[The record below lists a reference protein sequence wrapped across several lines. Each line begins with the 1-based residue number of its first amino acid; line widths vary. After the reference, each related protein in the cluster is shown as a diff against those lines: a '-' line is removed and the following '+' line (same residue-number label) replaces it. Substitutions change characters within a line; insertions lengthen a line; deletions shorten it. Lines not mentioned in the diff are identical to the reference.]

1 GGGQTLGSQGSPPHQ
16 SVGSKSLA
24 LIHQY
29 QPPRADS
36 FIEGFQ
42 NTVFGV
48 VGAVASGA
56 YIIGSTGIGMAAG
69 GGLALTLSI
78 GEIGIGVAQMID
90 ALKNDAPANVSEA
103 IKSTSTLPG
112 MAVYPF
118 DKEAASIVDAGSQF
132 VVGTLTGGN
141 FKTLMENP
149 AKIRGAFTEEG
160 FALLSA
166 DSKEVAKLAYDVL
179 SFTDAAMDTRG
190 LGQAQ
195 AQMVD
200 GIIHSTINGLSEFA
214 TPVTPEENILSHD
227 YFYSKFISDRSNSP
241 YPTSAIHRV
250 VSGETL
256 TSIARLYGTTVEN
269 IAVQNNIKNR
279 NVIHVGQRLNFQL
292 TTPSVNQNNNQ

>member
-1 GGGQTLGSQGSPPHQ
+1 
-16 SVGSKSLA
+16 
-24 LIHQY
+24 
-29 QPPRADS
+29 
-36 FIEGFQ
+36 
-42 NTVFGV
+42 
-48 VGAVASGA
+48 
-56 YIIGSTGIGMAAG
+56 
-69 GGLALTLSI
+69 
-78 GEIGIGVAQMID
+78 
-90 ALKNDAPANVSEA
+90 
-103 IKSTSTLPG
+103 
-112 MAVYPF
+112 
-118 DKEAASIVDAGSQF
+118 
-132 VVGTLTGGN
+132 
-141 FKTLMENP
+141 
-149 AKIRGAFTEEG
+149 
-160 FALLSA
+160 
-166 DSKEVAKLAYDVL
+166 
-179 SFTDAAMDTRG
+179 DTRG